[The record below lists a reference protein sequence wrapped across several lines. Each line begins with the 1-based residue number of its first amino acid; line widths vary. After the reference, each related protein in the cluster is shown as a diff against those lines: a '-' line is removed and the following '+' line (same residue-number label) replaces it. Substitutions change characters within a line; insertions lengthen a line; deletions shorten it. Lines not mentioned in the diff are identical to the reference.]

1 MSEEKGQ
8 ALKPGNKRAWAITVG
23 LGFLMGAG
31 LQTILAGAGN
41 FIPLVCADLQCD
53 PTQLTLWITM
63 YAIFMAISQ
72 PFVGR
77 LWPKVNAKILTTE
90 MCIRDRYPTIRLSTT

>member
-1 MSEEKGQ
+1 MDKTN
-8 ALKPGNKRAWAITVG
+8 ATDLRPGDKRAWLIVVG

-41 FIPLVCADLQCD
+41 FIPAICMDLQCD
-53 PTQLTLWITM
+53 PGQLTLWITM

-77 LWPKVNAKILTTE
+77 LWPR
-90 MCIRDRYPTIRLSTT
+90 CPRR

>member
-1 MSEEKGQ
+1 M
-8 ALKPGNKRAWAITVG
+8 ANVDAANLKPGDKRAWLIVVG

-41 FIPLVCADLQCD
+41 FIPAICMELQCD
-53 PTQLTLWITM
+53 PGQLTLWITM

-77 LWPKVNAKILTTE
+77 IWPKVSAKAITTISFLVSIAA
-90 MCIRDRYPTIRLSTT
+90 MA